1 MVIKFYPVALPNWS
15 FSDFVRFIVAGLYK
29 KLKCDNKQIFTVV
42 YHFLEILHF
51 FQYTTIKMIIFYA
64 CKNLLSNKNISK
76 DTQIIVLNGC
86 ENFGWR
92 KPSSK
97 LTLKAKWYQ
106 SCGCCDGDLR
116 SCAQLKKRVTD
127 KYFEPISP
135 SLTGNVC
142 YHYNSWVT
150 GVHIACLFHR
160 NSGGKTS
167 QIVWLFESNLRSF
180 GCFKCST
187 AFWLWLSLNLSCKG
201 NSHPK

>member
-1 MVIKFYPVALPNWS
+1 M
-15 FSDFVRFIVAGLYK
+15 
-29 KLKCDNKQIFTVV
+29 

-51 FQYTTIKMIIFYA
+51 FQYTTIKMIIFCA
-64 CKNLLSNKNISK
+64 CKNLLNNKNVSK

-86 ENFGWR
+86 EKFWLKETFLKVDLVNKMAPKLWLLWWR
-92 KPSSK
+92 FAK
-97 LTLKAKWYQ
+97 LCTTEEACY
-106 SCGCCDGDLR
+106 R
-116 SCAQLKKRVTD
+116 
-127 KYFEPISP
+127 YFETKSP

-167 QIVWLFESNLRSF
+167 QIVWFLESNLRSF

-187 AFWLWLSLNLSCKG
+187 AFWLWLSLNPSCKD
-201 NSHPK
+201 NSLTRTGWALQA